1 MKTLSEISS
10 SSGEINSSELLL
22 AIQEEN
28 VGKDMTIV
36 HDVKLQG
43 KCAFEVACPKE
54 VISVCILAA

>member
-1 MKTLSEISS
+1 MKNFKDLVKL

-28 VGKDMTIV
+28 VGGYDGPIV

-43 KCAFEVACPKE
+43 
-54 VISVCILAA
+54 